1 VSSFMVV
8 RLKNATVES
17 IEDTETKRLKV
28 VKLNAKEEGAR
39 ISLELPEVLC
49 TAMSPRDKVTVIIDT
64 KPITR
69 GESARLYAE
78 GKVFRIRDDDGVE
91 VTGTVGGLR
100 MTLDISSPTAAQR
113 KTFDSDRF
121 LIVII

>member
-1 VSSFMVV
+1 MVV

-49 TAMSPRDKVTVIIDT
+49 AAMSPRDKVTVIIDT

-91 VTGTVGGLR
+91 VTSTVGGLR

-121 LIVII
+121 LIAII